1 MQLEKNSIVAGKRHT
16 YRIKEVLGQGG
27 FGITYLASS
36 REGGVVFMYA
46 LKEHFI
52 KESCDREKDGGVTC
66 SKGAMEYFERSKQDF
81 VNEAKRLEQLREKNR
96 NIVRVEEAF
105 ESNNTAYFAMEYLD
119 GDNLMK
125 KVLHEGVMS
134 EGEMMGVMEPIIR
147 AVEFLHENRMLHL
160 DIKPDNVVMR
170 LEDDGRETPVLIDF
184 GVSMHFDPE
193 GQPTTSSRFVGGT
206 RGYAPLEQAQ
216 GIDTFSPWV
225 DVYALGATMYFLLTG
240 EAPEKASYKTY
251 VRVGEK
257 LREAGVSERVRKA
270 IVHAMQPNP
279 MDRTGC
285 AAQLLKELKEW
296 AVEKGE
302 KGKVEEND
310 GKADGKK
317 GKADGKKEEP
327 TVGSKTIRIEDKT
340 IKKEKTMK
348 NQRGGEKDEEPK
360 PTPKREWKKLLEVIV
375 GLAVMAGMI
384 LIFSWISNAITKE
397 DEVVDTIFDE
407 PEMEPESFNVNG
419 VDFTMVYVKGGSFMM
434 GAQKDNRNKPN
445 YDSLASDY
453 EKPVHKVTLSNYY
466 IGETEVTQALWKA
479 VMGYNPS
486 YVYWKGDNLPVDGV
500 TWDEVQEFIRKLN
513 LLTGR
518 TFRLPTEAE
527 WEYAARGGSKSRGYR
542 YSGSNSLDSVAWYRY
557 NSGGKTHTVKGKQAN
572 ELGLYDMSGNV
583 SEWCS
588 DWYGDYSSGSHS
600 DPVGPFTGS
609 YRVIRDVDSGIY
621 AGRVF
626 QRSYSVTDCHRVGD
640 GFRLVLCP

>member
-1 MQLEKNSIVAGKRHT
+1 MAGKRHT

-36 REGGVVFMYA
+36 REGGVVYLYA

-81 VNEAKRLEQLREKNR
+81 VNEAKRLERLREKNR

-134 EGEMMGVMEPIIR
+134 EKGMLEVMEPIIR

-184 GVSMHFDPE
+184 GVSMHFDPG

-216 GIDTFSPWV
+216 GVNSFMPWV

-240 EAPEKASYKTY
+240 EAPEQASFNTY

-279 MDRTGC
+279 MDRTGS
-285 AAQLLKELKEW
+285 AAQLLKELEEG
-296 AVEKGE
+296 AAEEGE
-302 KGKVEEND
+302 RDKVEEND

-317 GKADGKKEEP
+317 EKADGKKEEP
-327 TVGSKTIRIEDKT
+327 TVGNKTIRIEDKT
-340 IKKEKTMK
+340 IKKEKPKK
-348 NQRGGEKDEEPK
+348 NQRGGGKDEDPK
-360 PTPKREWKKLLEVIV
+360 PTPKREWKKVLWVLVEVAMVAGIIALWPK
-375 GLAVMAGMI
+375 GEAGMAEEA
-384 LIFSWISNAITKE
+384 S
-397 DEVVDTIFDE
+397 VDTVEAIKDYE
-407 PEMEPESFNVNG
+407 TISVNG
-419 VDFTMVYVKGGSFMM
+419 VEFGMVRVEGGTFTMGCTPEQG
-434 GAQKDNRNKPN
+434 DDC
-445 YDSLASDY
+445 YDW
-453 EKPVHKVTLSNYY
+453 EKPAHSVTLSNYY
-466 IGETEVTQALWKA
+466 MGETEVTQALWKA
-479 VMGYNPS
+479 VMGSNPS
-486 YVYWKGDNLPVDGV
+486 CFKGDNLPVEQVSWYDA
-500 TWDEVQEFIRKLN
+500 QEFIEKLN
-513 LLTGR
+513 RLTGR

-527 WEYAARGGSKSRGYR
+527 WEYAARGGSKSRGYK
-542 YSGSNSLDSVAWYRY
+542 YSGSNSIDAVAWYY
-557 NSGGKTHTVKGKQAN
+557 GNSAEKTHSVKGKQAN

-583 SEWCS
+583 YEWCS
-588 DWYGDYSSGSHS
+588 DWYGDYSSSLQR
-600 DPVGPFTGS
+600 DPGGPFIGSDRVLRGGCWRNNAQNCRVS
-609 YRVIRDVDSGIY
+609 YRDYIAPSY
-621 AGRVF
+621 
-626 QRSYSVTDCHRVGD
+626 RSFSL
-640 GFRLVLCP
+640 GFRLVFVP

>member
-1 MQLEKNSIVAGKRHT
+1 VAGKRHT

-36 REGGVVFMYA
+36 REGGVVYLYA

-81 VNEAKRLEQLREKNR
+81 VNEAKRLERLREKNR

-216 GIDTFSPWV
+216 GVNSFMPWV

-240 EAPEKASYKTY
+240 EAPEQASFNTY

-257 LREAGVSERVRKA
+257 LRETGVSERVRKA

-279 MDRTGC
+279 MDRTGS
-285 AAQLLKELKEW
+285 AAQLMKELKEGD
-296 AVEKGE
+296 AEEGE
-302 KGKVEEND
+302 RDKVEEND
-310 GKADGKK
+310 RKADGKK
-317 GKADGKKEEP
+317 EKADGKKEEP

-340 IKKEKTMK
+340 IKKEKPKK

-360 PTPKREWKKLLEVIV
+360 PTPKREWKKVLWM
-375 GLAVMAGMI
+375 LAGVAVAGIIALWPKGEAGMAEEESI
-384 LIFSWISNAITKE
+384 DTVEAIKDYETIS
-397 DEVVDTIFDE
+397 
-407 PEMEPESFNVNG
+407 VNG
-419 VDFTMVYVKGGSFMM
+419 VEFGMVRVEGGTFTMGCTSEQGG
-434 GAQKDNRNKPN
+434 DCW
-445 YDSLASDY
+445 DD
-453 EKPVHKVTLSNYY
+453 EKPAHSVTLSSYY
-466 IGETEVTQALWKA
+466 IGETEVTQALWVA
-479 VMGYNPS
+479 VMGNNPS
-486 YVYWKGDNLPVDGV
+486 NWKGDDLPVEQVSWKDA
-500 TWDEVQEFIRKLN
+500 QEFIEKLN
-513 LLTGR
+513 RLTGR

-527 WEYAARGGSKSRGYR
+527 WEYAARGGSKSRGYK
-542 YSGSNSLDSVAWYRY
+542 YSGSNSIDAVAWYWY
-557 NSGGKTHTVKGKQAN
+557 KGGKKTHPVKEKQAN

-583 SEWCS
+583 YEWCS
-588 DWYGDYSSGSHS
+588 DWFGDYSSSSQH
-600 DPVGPFTGS
+600 DPGGPATGS
-609 YRVIRDVDSGIY
+609 
-621 AGRVF
+621 GRVKRGGGWNRDATF
-626 QRSYSVTDCHRVGD
+626 CRVSSRNGNTPD
-640 GFRLVLCP
+640 DRWNELGFRLVLCP